1 MPTEDVRRRL
11 EELHPASFGWAM
23 ACAAG
28 DREEAE
34 VILQTACLLALDGSA
49 RWGGRSSFRTW
60 FFGVV
65 RNVASSRRR
74 RRLLERVLF
83 TMPLGEVPADRGAAP
98 DPPDPASAR
107 DVRRALG
114 ALSARQ
120 REMLHLVFY
129 EGMAVEEAAGVLG
142 LRLGTARTH
151 YERGKARLR
160 LALGAGTGTGK
171 KEESEES

>member
-1 MPTEDVRRRL
+1 MPPDAVRRLL

-23 ACAAG
+23 TCASG

-34 VILQTACLLALDGSA
+34 VILQTACLLALDGRA
-49 RWGGRSSFRTW
+49 RWGGGSSFRTW

-83 TMPLGEVPADRGAAP
+83 AAPLEAVPERRGAD
-98 DPPDPASAR
+98 DPSALDGAR
-107 DVRRALG
+107 DVRRALA
-114 ALSARQ
+114 ALPARQ

-129 EGMAVEEAAGVLG
+129 EGMAIEEAAAVLG

-151 YERGKARLR
+151 YERGKARMR
-160 LALGAGTGTGK
+160 RALAPSPRGA
-171 KEESEES
+171 

>member
-1 MPTEDVRRRL
+1 MPTDAVRRLL

-23 ACAAG
+23 ACASG

-34 VILQTACLLALDGSA
+34 VILQTACLLALDGRA
-49 RWGGRSSFRTW
+49 RWGGEASFRTW

-74 RRLLERVLF
+74 RRLLERMLF
-83 TMPLGEVPADRGAAP
+83 PLSLAVVSDARHAAA
-98 DPPDPASAR
+98 DPPAGTSAG
-107 DVRRALG
+107 DVRRAL
-114 ALSARQ
+114 ATLSTRQ
-120 REMLHLVFY
+120 REVLHLVFY
-129 EGMAVEEAAGVLG
+129 EGMAIEEAARALG

-160 LALGAGTGTGK
+160 RALGTGR
-171 KEESEES
+171 S